1 MGSGGRRSPKGGLS
15 NTGGAQKL
23 KFKTMDPAAQNSM
36 LAVQRQKQTGAALKA
51 IHNYIDPTCYASNG
65 FNHAQNLNQALNTGR
80 PLTAKQ
86 KATESGLKSIMTPMQ
101 DNYILYRGDHDD
113 MLRRIGINMQQFNST
128 RSTAGDTQLQQA
140 LVGQSWVNKGFTSTS
155 HTKGMSPFLPG
166 GPASGGREV
175 ILNIQA
181 KKGTKAALIQRSQAE
196 VLLDTGTRFTIT
208 GAHYTGATAY
218 PKQGGAK
225 RQIIIDVTAE

>member
-1 MGSGGRRSPKGGLS
+1 MGSGGRRSPKGGVS

-23 KFKTMDPAAQNSM
+23 KFKAMDPQAQSSM
-36 LAVQRQKQTGAALKA
+36 LAAQRQQQTGAALKA

-80 PLTAKQ
+80 PLTPKQ
-86 KATESGLKSIMTPMQ
+86 QATTSGLKSIMTPMQ

-113 MLRRIGINMQQFNST
+113 MLKRIGINMPQLNST
-128 RSTAGDTQLQQA
+128 RSKTTDTQLQQA
-140 LVGQSWVNKGFTSTS
+140 LVGQSWINQGFTSTS
-155 HTKGMSPFLPG
+155 HTKGISPFLPG

-196 VLLDTGTRFTIT
+196 VLLDTGTKFTIT
-208 GAHYTGATAY
+208 SAHYTGATAY
-218 PKQGGAK
+218 PKAGGAK

>member
-23 KFKTMDPAAQNSM
+23 KFKAMDPAAQNSM

-51 IHNYIDPTCYASNG
+51 IHNYTDPTCYASNG

-86 KATESGLKSIMTPMQ
+86 KATESGLKSIMTPMK

-113 MLRRIGINMQQFNST
+113 MLKRIGINMQQFNST
-128 RSTAGDTQLQQA
+128 RSQTGDTQLQQA

-155 HTKGMSPFLPG
+155 HTKGNVAIPSRRTCLRRKRSNPEHPGQEGNEGRTYSEKPG
-166 GPASGGREV
+166 GSLAGYG
-175 ILNIQA
+175 N
-181 KKGTKAALIQRSQAE
+181 
-196 VLLDTGTRFTIT
+196 
-208 GAHYTGATAY
+208 
-218 PKQGGAK
+218 
-225 RQIIIDVTAE
+225 

>member
-1 MGSGGRRSPKGGLS
+1 MGSGGRRSPKGGVS

-23 KFKTMDPAAQNSM
+23 KFKAMDPQAQSSM
-36 LAVQRQKQTGAALKA
+36 LAAQRQQQTGAALKA

-65 FNHAQNLNQALNTGR
+65 FNHAQNLNQALNIGR
-80 PLTAKQ
+80 PLTPKQ
-86 KATESGLKSIMTPMQ
+86 QATTSGLKSIMTPMQ

-113 MLRRIGINMQQFNST
+113 MLKRIGINMPQLNST
-128 RSTAGDTQLQQA
+128 RSKATDTQLQQA
-140 LVGQSWVNKGFTSTS
+140 LVGQSWINQGFTSTS

-196 VLLDTGTRFTIT
+196 VLLDTGTKFTIT
-208 GAHYTGATAY
+208 SAHYTGATAY
-218 PKQGGAK
+218 PKAGGAK

>member
-1 MGSGGRRSPKGGLS
+1 MGSGGRRSPKGGVS

-23 KFKTMDPAAQNSM
+23 KFKAMDPQAQSSM
-36 LAVQRQKQTGAALKA
+36 LAAQRQQQTGAALKA

-80 PLTAKQ
+80 PLTPKQ
-86 KATESGLKSIMTPMQ
+86 QATTSGLKSIMTPMQ

-113 MLRRIGINMQQFNST
+113 MLKRIGINMPQLNST
-128 RSTAGDTQLQQA
+128 RSKTTDTQLQQA
-140 LVGQSWVNKGFTSTS
+140 LVGQSWINQGFTSTS

-196 VLLDTGTRFTIT
+196 VLLDTGTKFTIT
-208 GAHYTGATAY
+208 SAHYTGATAY
-218 PKQGGAK
+218 PKAGGAK